1 MRRLRWDP
9 TAFFKDGNGLFS
21 RVHCNEMQQI
31 SEHGKL
37 QLDTGKQFF
46 FFFLAWQQS
55 TIGAGT
61 WKCCRNSILGHI
73 RFNWLRCWT
82 PAVIGPALN
91 NSTWSPEVPSNPP
104 DFFEPTEAAIVLV
117 YFTEVVFLT
126 LCPGFWEHSDIIALN
141 MAHKS
146 PMWHSKRI
154 ITWRQIRIY
163 AKVW

>member
-9 TAFFKDGNGLFS
+9 TAFFKDRNGLFS

-73 RFNWLRCWT
+73 WFNWLRCWT

-91 NSTWSPEVPSNPP
+91 NSTWSPEVSSNPP
-104 DFFEPTEAAIVLV
+104 DFFWTYRSCYCTCILYRCHVPNPLPWVLRAQWYYCIKYGTQITYV
-117 YFTEVVFLT
+117 T
-126 LCPGFWEHSDIIALN
+126 L
-141 MAHKS
+141 
-146 PMWHSKRI
+146 
-154 ITWRQIRIY
+154 
-163 AKVW
+163 